1 MISNNK
7 YQAKNYTEP
16 LQRRNEH
23 FSKEIS
29 MNNDGLYS
37 IFKLR
42 KEKVELSDSLVDI
55 FGFFKDEIEFY
66 TVTGVQD
73 YKYAKPYNNSVIDI
87 MIMMD

>member
-1 MISNNK
+1 
-7 YQAKNYTEP
+7 
-16 LQRRNEH
+16 
-23 FSKEIS
+23 

-66 TVTGVQD
+66 TVTGV
-73 YKYAKPYNNSVIDI
+73 
-87 MIMMD
+87 